1 MSTSPRLSA
10 DVVGWARTA
19 HYVTAIADDGDIQ
32 LRSEAGT
39 PTRYYI
45 RRRGSSRLELTQT
58 DDGDIEQPLLF
69 VADIEVLERYLI
81 GLFADDIRE
90 DLDLPFLELA
100 YAAPDL
106 APGYTLSDMV
116 RGYRT
121 LTRTGQGPVAAAPDP
136 TLSLLALVPLSH
148 LIGWSLTDLKRA
160 FLNPAGFPLLRQ
172 GRYATR

>member
-1 MSTSPRLSA
+1 MSTPPTLSA
-10 DVVGWARTA
+10 DVLGWARTA
-19 HYVTAIADDGDIQ
+19 HYVTAIAEDGDIQ

-45 RRRGSSRLELTQT
+45 RRRGSDRLELTQT
-58 DDGDIEQPLLF
+58 DDGDVEQPLLF

-100 YAAPDL
+100 YAAEVL
-106 APGYTLSDMV
+106 APDYGLSDMV

-121 LTRTGQGPVAAAPDP
+121 LTHTGRGPVAAAPDP
-136 TLSLLALVPLSH
+136 TLSLLTLVPLSH
-148 LIGWSLTDLKRA
+148 LIGWSIADLKRS
-160 FLNPAGFPLLRQ
+160 FLSHSGSPLLRQ
-172 GRYATR
+172 GRYTTP

>member
-1 MSTSPRLSA
+1 MSTPPTLSA
-10 DVVGWARTA
+10 DVLGWARTA

-45 RRRGSSRLELTQT
+45 RRRGSERLELTQT
-58 DDGDIEQPLLF
+58 DDGDDEQPLLF
-69 VADIEVLERYLI
+69 VADMKVLERYLI

-100 YAAPDL
+100 YATTDL
-106 APGYTLSDMV
+106 APGYILSDMV

-121 LTRTGQGPVAAAPDP
+121 LTHTGRGPVAAAPDP
-136 TLSLLALVPLSH
+136 MLSLLTLVPLSH
-148 LIGWSLTDLKRA
+148 LIGWSISELKRA
-160 FLNPAGFPLLRQ
+160 FLNPAGSPLLRQ